1 MVLKSLVERGTT
13 SVTIV
18 PHVLETFT
26 ELRAKRI
33 DYDMR
38 AKGNTHK
45 GEVRSAA
52 DERGRSD
59 GFNQSI

>member
-38 AKGNTHK
+38 AKGIPTK
-45 GEVRSAA
+45 EK
-52 DERGRSD
+52 
-59 GFNQSI
+59 